1 MSARR
6 PCTALLLAAC
16 LWLVACAKPVPADFA
31 NYVGHWRGDGTLL
44 VIRADGH
51 ADYERVTGDSRI
63 SIEGSCH
70 SFTEE
75 GFKIGIGLLSARFEV
90 TRPPRR
96 VDGRWRMTVDG
107 VELTRVD
114 ILPVVPSPGSGDSL
128 RL

>member
-1 MSARR
+1 MIARR
-6 PCTALLLAAC
+6 SSQWLLLAAC

-51 ADYERVTGDSRI
+51 ADYERVTGDRRI

-70 SFTEE
+70 SFTED

-90 TRPPRR
+90 TRPPQR

-114 ILPVVPSPGSGDSL
+114 ILPVVPASEPGESL